1 MTRGE
6 IFDDWIREMVRGPV
20 VKSYPRH
27 SLVFDDSDMH
37 SIASWTKYSPLH
49 LLQRRFSVVVIF
61 VNWGHKN
68 LLGSQSSL
76 LKAGEENER
85 RFSVV
90 VIFVNWGHKNLLGS
104 QSSLRK
110 AGEENEVTC
119 VLWFLNPDSYGE
131 TPDKQKAVTT
141 RKQRNSDGK

>member
-76 LKAGEENER
+76 LKAGEENE
-85 RFSVV
+85 
-90 VIFVNWGHKNLLGS
+90 
-104 QSSLRK
+104 
-110 AGEENEVTC
+110 VTC

-131 TPDKQKAVTT
+131 TPDKQKAVV
-141 RKQRNSDGK
+141 

>member
-1 MTRGE
+1 MPVLSYSSVNNTSLQQ
-6 IFDDWIREMVRGPV
+6 IR
-20 VKSYPRH
+20 
-27 SLVFDDSDMH
+27 
-37 SIASWTKYSPLH
+37 
-49 LLQRRFSVVVIF
+49 RRFSVVVIF

-76 LKAGEENER
+76 RKAGEENEVTCVLTCIR

-141 RKQRNSDGK
+141 RKQRNSDGHSDGK

>member
-1 MTRGE
+1 MFFNKRATEEKLEELKQREFSGWMLTYVSAGMTRGE

-76 LKAGEENER
+76 LKAGEENE
-85 RFSVV
+85 
-90 VIFVNWGHKNLLGS
+90 
-104 QSSLRK
+104 
-110 AGEENEVTC
+110 VTC

-131 TPDKQKAVTT
+131 TPDKQKAVV
-141 RKQRNSDGK
+141 